1 MSNPDKDILP
11 VGEENN
17 SRRTITISVLAVI
30 VIVASMLAIK
40 TMQEAPNA
48 GTGGPGGGSMSMPPA
63 AVFVE
68 PLLKETVQAE
78 VFVTGVLRATS
89 EASIA
94 AREPGAVVEVLVD
107 EGDTVKKN
115 AIIARIDTRRITALL
130 AEANATLASTK
141 GLDGQRK
148 AELARA
154 QSDLEMKRGLLKSKA
169 VSQSDV
175 LDADR
180 AMAVAK
186 AQSGVAADG
195 IAEAESR
202 LSFLNIQLKDL
213 TILAPFD
220 GVIVDRRIEPG
231 EWVAAGSIVASLVTV
246 DPVEAWL
253 RVPSRFLDNLS
264 SDSRN
269 FRVRR
274 SSSGQVITPHKVEII
289 PQVEPL
295 SQLFTVIATISNPNR
310 KLVSG
315 ESITGVL
322 PIGNLEPHWCF
333 STDALI
339 RSESGDF
346 VYVVVKPDKEGALPG
361 SRKIPIEVA
370 FERGNKAYVTV
381 SSSGFTEG
389 DQVIVEGNER
399 LMPGQSLMVKV
410 REVVSMPPTR

>member
-11 VGEENN
+11 AGEENN
-17 SRRTITISVLAVI
+17 PRRTVIASVLAGI

-40 TMQEAPNA
+40 IMQEAPTA
-48 GTGGPGGGSMSMPPA
+48 GSGGPEGDSMSMPPA

-68 PLLKETVQAE
+68 PLIKDIVQAE

-94 AREPGAVVEVLVD
+94 GREPGAVVEVLVD

-115 AIIARIDTRRITALL
+115 AIIARLDARRITALL
-130 AEANATLASTK
+130 AEAKAALASAK
-141 GLDGQRK
+141 GLEGQRK

-180 AMAVAK
+180 SMAVAR
-186 AQSGVAADG
+186 AQSGVAVNG

-220 GVIVDRRIEPG
+220 GVIVDRRVEPG

-253 RVPSRFLDNLS
+253 RVPSRYLGDLS
-264 SDSRN
+264 SDSKK

-274 SSSGQVITPHKVEII
+274 SSSGQVITPQKIEII

-295 SQLFTVIATISNPNR
+295 SQLFTVIATIPNPNG
-310 KLVSG
+310 KLASG

-322 PIGNLEPHWCF
+322 PIGELEPHWCF
-333 STDALI
+333 STDAVI

-346 VYVVVKPDKEGALPG
+346 VYVVVKPEEEGALPG
-361 SRKIPIEVA
+361 SRKIPIKIA
-370 FERGNKAYVTV
+370 FERGNKAYVAV
-381 SSSGFTEG
+381 ALSGFTESE
-389 DQVIVEGNER
+389 QVIVEGNER
-399 LMPGQSLMVKV
+399 LIPGQSLMVKV
-410 REVVSMPPTR
+410 REEISMPPTR

>member
-1 MSNPDKDILP
+1 MSNSDKNILP
-11 VGEENN
+11 VGEDNN
-17 SRRTITISVLAVI
+17 SHRTFVLSVLAVI

-48 GTGGPGGGSMSMPPA
+48 GAGGPGGGSMSMPPA

-68 PLLKETVQAE
+68 PIIKDTVQAE
-78 VFVTGVLRATS
+78 AFVTGVLRATS

-94 AREPGAVVEVLVD
+94 AREPGAVVEVFVD
-107 EGDTVKKN
+107 EGDIVKKN
-115 AIIARIDTRRITALL
+115 AIIARLDSRRITALL
-130 AEANATLASTK
+130 AEAKAALASAK
-141 GLDGQRK
+141 GLEGQRK
-148 AELARA
+148 AELIRA

-169 VSQSDV
+169 VSQSDL

-180 AMAVAK
+180 AMAVAR
-186 AQSGVAADG
+186 AQDGVAVDG

-202 LSFLNIQLKDL
+202 LNFLNIQLKDL

-220 GVIVDRRIEPG
+220 GVIVDRQVEPG

-253 RVPSRFLDNLS
+253 RVPSRFLDDLS
-264 SDSRN
+264 SDSKN

-274 SSSGQVITPHKVEII
+274 SSSGHVIVPRKIEII
-289 PQVEPL
+289 PVVEPL
-295 SQLFTVIATISNPNR
+295 SQLFTVIATIPNPNG
-310 KLVSG
+310 KLASG
-315 ESITGVL
+315 ESITGLL
-322 PIGNLEPHWCF
+322 PIGDLEPHWCF

-346 VYVVVKPDKEGALPG
+346 VYVALKPEQEGSLPG
-361 SRKIPIEVA
+361 SRKIPIEIA
-370 FERGNKAYVTV
+370 FERGNKAFVAV

-389 DQVIVEGNER
+389 DRVIVEGNER
-399 LMPGQSLMVKV
+399 LIPGQSLMVKV
-410 REVVSMPPTR
+410 REEVSMPPTR